1 MSEPTVP
8 PEQAAP
14 EQASPE
20 QAAPEQALSEQA
32 SPEQSA
38 AEPTANTAQAG
49 ASAVSDAG
57 SRGGSPLA
65 GGGGGAPA
73 HADPSTSETP
83 DDSKPITDWSTVDLG
98 LPDGAEVDEAVLT
111 GFGKAAV
118 ELGLTPKQARALAS
132 WQLSMIAAQR
142 DALLEAGVQELARD
156 WGGKAEANQ
165 QAVLELI
172 ARIDR
177 LPGAQGFGEAL
188 GRSGATCFPGVVRG
202 LLAVAGLLSEDS
214 LGGGGAAGMA
224 VHEETALEGLE
235 NALREARRGK

>member
-1 MSEPTVP
+1 MPEATVTP
-8 PEQAAP
+8 EQALPEQALPEQAA
-14 EQASPE
+14 
-20 QAAPEQALSEQA
+20 
-32 SPEQSA
+32 PEQSA
-38 AEPTANTAQAG
+38 AEPTAD
-49 ASAVSDAG
+49 ASAG

-73 HADPSTSETP
+73 DADTAPADAEVP
-83 DDSKPITDWSTVDLG
+83 DPDRVPITDWSTVDLG
-98 LPDGAEVDEAVLT
+98 LPEGAEVDEAVLA

-118 ELGLTPKQARALAS
+118 ELGLTPKQARELAS
-132 WQLSMIAAQR
+132 WQLSMITAQR
-142 DALLEAGVQELARD
+142 EALLEAGVKELARD

-165 QAVLELI
+165 RAVLELI

-177 LPGAQGFGEAL
+177 LPGARGFGEAL

-224 VHEETALEGLE
+224 AHEETALEGLE